1 MSVESLTDI
10 VEDFDDDD
18 SQEVLEADKMC
29 MIYHIYFSQCDH
41 KDALFVPCAD
51 REPRTKE
58 CPKGDPR
65 QVRHTQDGPCEDCQP
80 IQGDDDPNA
89 VVESEQEPKE

>member
-1 MSVESLTDI
+1 MARL
-10 VEDFDDDD
+10 EDSD
-18 SQEVLEADKMC
+18 SRGTAFGILGLYGADKMC
-29 MIYHIYFSQCDH
+29 IIYHIYFSECDH
-41 KDALFVPCAD
+41 KDALFVPCAE

-80 IQGDDDPNA
+80 PQGDDDPDA
-89 VVESEQEPKE
+89 VVESEQEQK

>member
-1 MSVESLTDI
+1 MRLLKY
-10 VEDFDDDD
+10 DDTNIFI
-18 SQEVLEADKMC
+18 QPPKMC
-29 MIYHIYFSQCDH
+29 VIYHIYFSQCDH

-65 QVRHTQDGPCEDCQP
+65 EVRHTQDGPCEDCHP
-80 IQGDDDPNA
+80 PQGDDDPDA
-89 VVESEQEPKE
+89 VIERNQEEEE